1 MLDGRWRAK
10 VERRLDPVGRGLH
23 RAGISADGLTIAGL
37 VIAIA
42 TALLIA
48 NGNLL
53 LGAIGLVLTG
63 LPDVLDGSVARYS
76 GKAGP
81 RGAFF
86 DSVVDRV
93 SDAVLLIGV
102 AWHLTSESPEAPVL
116 ALAVLAA
123 SMLVSYE
130 RAKAESLGFSARGG
144 FMERA
149 ERMVLLGVG
158 LAFDVLVPVLWV
170 MLALTMLTAVHRFVM
185 VWRQASSSTGAAPA
199 PGAGGRDERSESP
212 ITDPPTTERR
222 QRVRRPRPRGLS
234 RVPGRR

>member
-76 GKAGP
+76 GKG
-81 RGAFF
+81 
-86 DSVVDRV
+86 S
-93 SDAVLLIGV
+93 SDD
-102 AWHLTSESPEAPVL
+102 
-116 ALAVLAA
+116 AA
-123 SMLVSYE
+123 NFHCV
-130 RAKAESLGFSARGG
+130 
-144 FMERA
+144 
-149 ERMVLLGVG
+149 
-158 LAFDVLVPVLWV
+158 
-170 MLALTMLTAVHRFVM
+170 
-185 VWRQASSSTGAAPA
+185 
-199 PGAGGRDERSESP
+199 
-212 ITDPPTTERR
+212 ITK
-222 QRVRRPRPRGLS
+222 
-234 RVPGRR
+234 